1 MRGRN
6 IAHRNLGIKQ
16 QPETADS
23 GDLGDGSPQ
32 WGPGAEPKWWRWEVL
47 GKAYAPEADD
57 IF

>member
-1 MRGRN
+1 M
-6 IAHRNLGIKQ
+6 KQ